1 MKFVSYITILGLFP
15 FYFYHIDFIKNNLV
29 SNFNIYYG
37 FIIFGFLLGMQ
48 WIRAIEANRSL
59 VEQSMPILT
68 VLFVIL
74 IVNFGIQ
81 LRFTVIFGLFFALLN
96 EILTQGKFLS
106 KNYLLLRFIITILA
120 IYSFFLWLVNYY
132 RLITVT

>member
-1 MKFVSYITILGLFP
+1 MKFISYITILGLFP

-59 VEQSMPILT
+59 VEQSMPIIT
-68 VLFVIL
+68 VFFVIL
-74 IVNFGIQ
+74 IVNFGLQ
-81 LRFTVIFGLFFALLN
+81 LKFTVIFGLFFALLN
-96 EILTQGKFLS
+96 EIFTQGKFLS

-120 IYSFFLWLVNYY
+120 IYSFFL
-132 RLITVT
+132 

>member
-48 WIRAIEANRSL
+48 WIRAIEANRSI
-59 VEQSMPILT
+59 VERSMPIIT
-68 VLFVIL
+68 VFLVIL

-120 IYSFFLWLVNYY
+120 IYSFFL
-132 RLITVT
+132 

>member
-48 WIRAIEANRSL
+48 WIRAIEAKRSL

-68 VLFVIL
+68 VFFVIL
-74 IVNFGIQ
+74 IVNFGLQ
-81 LRFTVIFGLFFALLN
+81 LKFTVIFGLFFALLN
-96 EILTQGKFLS
+96 EIFTQGKFLS

-120 IYSFFLWLVNYY
+120 IYSFFL
-132 RLITVT
+132 

>member
-120 IYSFFLWLVNYY
+120 IYSFFL
-132 RLITVT
+132 

>member
-59 VEQSMPILT
+59 VEQSMPIIT
-68 VLFVIL
+68 VFFVIL
-74 IVNFGIQ
+74 IVNFGLQ
-81 LRFTVIFGLFFALLN
+81 LKFTVIFGLFFALLN
-96 EILTQGKFLS
+96 EIFTQGKFLS

-120 IYSFFLWLVNYY
+120 IYSFFL
-132 RLITVT
+132 

>member
-48 WIRAIEANRSL
+48 WIRAIEANRSI
-59 VEQSMPILT
+59 VERSMPIIT
-68 VLFVIL
+68 VFLVIL

-81 LRFTVIFGLFFALLN
+81 LKFTVILGLFFALLN

-106 KNYLLLRFIITILA
+106 KDYLLLRFIITILA
-120 IYSFFLWLVNYY
+120 IYSFFL
-132 RLITVT
+132 

>member
-68 VLFVIL
+68 VFFVIL

-120 IYSFFLWLVNYY
+120 IYSFFL
-132 RLITVT
+132 

>member
-59 VEQSMPILT
+59 VEQSMPIIT
-68 VLFVIL
+68 VFFVIL
-74 IVNFGIQ
+74 IVNFGLQ
-81 LRFTVIFGLFFALLN
+81 LKFTVIFGLFFALLN
-96 EILTQGKFLS
+96 EIFTQGKFLS
-106 KNYLLLRFIITILA
+106 KNYLLF
-120 IYSFFLWLVNYY
+120 
-132 RLITVT
+132 TVT

>member
-68 VLFVIL
+68 VFFVIL

-96 EILTQGKFLS
+96 EIFTQGKFLS

-120 IYSFFLWLVNYY
+120 IYSFFL
-132 RLITVT
+132 

>member
-15 FYFYHIDFIKNNLV
+15 FYFYHIDLIKNNLV
-29 SNFNIYYG
+29 PNFNIYYG

-48 WIRAIEANRSL
+48 WIRAIEANRSI
-59 VEQSMPILT
+59 VERSMPIIT
-68 VLFVIL
+68 VFLVIL

-81 LRFTVIFGLFFALLN
+81 LKFTVILSLFFALLN

-106 KNYLLLRFIITILA
+106 KDYLLLRFIITILA
-120 IYSFFLWLVNYY
+120 IYSFFL
-132 RLITVT
+132 

>member
-68 VLFVIL
+68 VFFVIL

-96 EILTQGKFLS
+96 EVFTQGKFLS

-120 IYSFFLWLVNYY
+120 IYSFFL
-132 RLITVT
+132 

>member
-48 WIRAIEANRSL
+48 WIRAIEAKRSL

-68 VLFVIL
+68 VFFVIL

-96 EILTQGKFLS
+96 EIFTQGKFLS

-120 IYSFFLWLVNYY
+120 IYSFFL
-132 RLITVT
+132 

>member
-48 WIRAIEANRSL
+48 WIRAIEANRSI
-59 VEQSMPILT
+59 VEQSMPIIT
-68 VLFVIL
+68 VFLVIL

-81 LRFTVIFGLFFALLN
+81 LKFTVILGLFFALLN
-96 EILTQGKFLS
+96 EFLTQGKFLS

-120 IYSFFLWLVNYY
+120 IYSFFL
-132 RLITVT
+132 

>member
-59 VEQSMPILT
+59 VEQSMPIIT
-68 VLFVIL
+68 VFFVIL
-74 IVNFGIQ
+74 IANFGLQ
-81 LRFTVIFGLFFALLN
+81 LKFTVIFGLFFALLN
-96 EILTQGKFLS
+96 EIFTQGKFLS

-120 IYSFFLWLVNYY
+120 IYSFFL
-132 RLITVT
+132 

>member
-48 WIRAIEANRSL
+48 WIRAIEAKRSL

-68 VLFVIL
+68 VFFVIL

-120 IYSFFLWLVNYY
+120 IYSFFL
-132 RLITVT
+132 